1 VLLIAGLTDLL
12 DGVVARAMGSTRLG
26 AFLDPV
32 ADKLFMVSAFGV
44 VAYSGMLA
52 WYEIGA
58 VLFRDLVAALAF
70 LATASRHRARSIPA
84 RLGGKAVTLL
94 QMLTLGA
101 FLLSLPIL
109 RPLAWATGAVAIYA
123 VWDYVQASRKAVEL

>member
-1 VLLIAGLTDLL
+1 MLIIAGVSDLL
-12 DGVVARAMGSTRLG
+12 DGVVARATGSTRLG

-32 ADKLFMVSAFGV
+32 ADKLFMVAAFGV
-44 VAYSGMLA
+44 VAASGVLA

-58 VLFRDLVAALAF
+58 VLFRDLVAAIAF
-70 LATASRHRARSIPA
+70 LVTASRKRAKSIPA

-101 FLLSLPIL
+101 FVLELPVL
-109 RPLAWATGAVAIYA
+109 RQLAWATGAVAIYA
-123 VWDYVQASRKAVEL
+123 VWDYVRASNRAVEL